1 MTVKLSSVI
10 KQMRMHQWVK
20 NLLLFVPLGLAHR
33 IQHLDELGSVLLAF
47 VAFSFCASAIYTIN
61 DVVDLDAD
69 RQHPTKRNRPI
80 PSGTISIPL
89 AFVLSVLL
97 IVISGVIA
105 VLWTNVDFIGWLAIY
120 FVVTTLYSF
129 WLKKLVLVDV
139 ITLALLYVLRIEAGA
154 EAASVTVSPWLL
166 AFSLFLFSSLA
177 FLKRY
182 TELLLTVETEQTHAA
197 RRGYERGDA
206 DFTMVA
212 GTALGFIAILVLTL
226 YISSA
231 DVQKLYNHP
240 YRLWYIIPF
249 LTYWIAH
256 LWLTSHRGKM
266 HDDPILF
273 AIKDLR
279 SYLVMAA
286 SIAVM
291 VWASLP

>member
-1 MTVKLSSVI
+1 MTETLSSLIRQV
-10 KQMRMHQWVK
+10 RLHQWVK

-33 IQHLDELGSVLLAF
+33 IQNLDELGSVFLAF
-47 VAFSFCASAIYTIN
+47 VAFSCCASAIYTIN
-61 DVVDLDAD
+61 DIVDVEAD
-69 RQHPTKRNRPI
+69 RRHPTKRERPI
-80 PSGTISIPL
+80 ASGKISIIFASFL
-89 AFVLSVLL
+89 AAIL
-97 IVISGVIA
+97 IVMSGAIA
-105 VLWTNVDFIGWLAIY
+105 VAWTNLDFIGWLAIY
-120 FVVTTLYSF
+120 FAVTSLYSF
-129 WLKKLVLVDV
+129 WLKKQVLVDV

-154 EAASVTVSPWLL
+154 EAASVAVSPWLL

-182 TELLLTVETEQTHAA
+182 TELLLTVEAEQAHAA

-206 DFTMVA
+206 EFTMVA

-231 DVQKLYNHP
+231 DVQKLYSHP
-240 YRLWYIIPF
+240 YRLWYVIPF

-273 AIKDLR
+273 AIKDSR

-286 SIAVM
+286 SIVVM
-291 VWASLP
+291 IWASLP